1 MGKQNVTNDFSNNFS
16 KPKTKTRKNERRGKR
31 LNKSYLKNNKE
42 KEQKNHEDLDLDKND
57 EKNSLGVAVWNLH
70 GLKGC
75 NIESFKDRTEP
86 MVKKLFEEN
95 DIICGTE
102 TLRDRQDPDI
112 LSWDD
117 KFSKHSY
124 PAKRHTKTGR
134 STSLC
139 IENDTRAFGNIECRD
154 SYHVWYKLN
163 KKIFL
168 TINKSIYI
176 YVFCTFHLVL
186 PDGFSQVIHFILK
199 N

>member
-1 MGKQNVTNDFSNNFS
+1 MM
-16 KPKTKTRKNERRGKR
+16 
-31 LNKSYLKNNKE
+31 
-42 KEQKNHEDLDLDKND
+42 
-57 EKNSLGVAVWNLH
+57 EKNSFNVAVWNLH

-75 NIESFKDRTEP
+75 KIESFKDRTEP

-102 TLRDRQDPDI
+102 TWRDRQDPDI

-117 KFSKHSY
+117 NFYEHSY

-134 STSLC
+134 SSGSTSLF
-139 IENDTRAFGNIECRD
+139 IKNDTRAFGNIECRD

-168 TINKSIYI
+168 TINKLIYVYI